1 MDINLT
7 KSYFKRFLTLICYH
21 HFTNQN
27 KGEQMLV
34 KVKNANKDFAKEIK
48 KAAKKDYPK
57 AKVKIKAKKD
67 KK

>member
-1 MDINLT
+1 
-7 KSYFKRFLTLICYH
+7 
-21 HFTNQN
+21 
-27 KGEQMLV
+27 MLV